1 MPVFIYRRHGIK
13 ICAVIVS
20 ATRTLVDREITDSE
34 RSKVLEE
41 MRALARLDTV
51 IAHSSLHYHLGARNI
66 GTSQECPRL
75 HQTSPSG
82 RVDPI
87 KI

>member
-1 MPVFIYRRHGIK
+1 MRHGIK

-66 GTSQECPRL
+66 YHFTGMPKAASDEPQRP
-75 HQTSPSG
+75 G
-82 RVDPI
+82 PI